1 MSRLSKVWLVL
12 VCLLSYFSLG
22 QAGCQTLNSRLT
34 SQEDIDYLRSDLAHM
49 RRDIEEIKKNL
60 NPATPMPYQDILRNQ
75 AAQREALIELH
86 EGQQRLESKTEETG
100 YQLDT
105 LRQEVTNLKLNVV
118 SQLEAMRTSKVQ
130 TSPVVLSPT
139 TPQQYNS
146 AQQAPKLAPSFSVP
160 AMQASQGAEASS
172 APKAPSP
179 SGVPSPQVPEVPSVP
194 SPPKIPPIPSVP
206 QPAAVPSASASSGT
220 AEKVA
225 STKVPEIIDYT
236 KLYDTAYEDYVRQS
250 YPLARSEFEEYLRRF
265 PETDLADNAQ
275 YWIGECFF
283 AEGKY
288 EQAADAFKKVIE
300 RYPTG
305 NKVPRAMLKAGYALL
320 QLGRD
325 AEAKDMFQQVMDAY
339 PLSSEADQAK
349 IKLRALP

>member
-12 VCLLSYFSLG
+12 ICLLSYFSLG
-22 QAGCQTLNSRLT
+22 QAGCQTLNSKLT

-49 RRDIEEIKKNL
+49 RKDIEEIKKNL
-60 NPATPMPYQDILRNQ
+60 NPATPMPYQDMLRNQ

-100 YQLDT
+100 YQLDA
-105 LRQEVTNLKLNVV
+105 LKQEVTNLKLNVV
-118 SQLEAMRTSKVQ
+118 SQLEAVRAAKAAP
-130 TSPVVLSPT
+130 TSPIVLSPA

-146 AQQAPKLAPSFSVP
+146 AQGAPELTPSFSVP
-160 AMQASQGAEASS
+160 AMQASQGTASPV
-172 APKAPSP
+172 AKAASP
-179 SGVPSPQVPEVPSVP
+179 TGVPSPQVPEVPSVP
-194 SPPKIPPIPSVP
+194 SPPKIPSIPSVP
-206 QPAAVPSASASSGT
+206 QAAPPVSASGGT

-225 STKVPEIIDYT
+225 SAKVPEIIDYT

-320 QLGRD
+320 QLGQD
-325 AEAKDMFQQVMDAY
+325 TEAKDMFQQVMDAY

>member
-12 VCLLSYFSLG
+12 ICLLSYLSLG

-60 NPATPMPYQDILRNQ
+60 NPVAPMPYQDMLRNQ
-75 AAQREALIELH
+75 AAQREALIEFH

-105 LRQEVTNLKLNVV
+105 LKQEVTNLKLNVV
-118 SQLEAMRTSKVQ
+118 GQLEAIRSSKAVQ
-130 TSPVVLSPT
+130 ASPVVLSPT
-139 TPQQYNS
+139 TPQQYDS
-146 AQQAPKLAPSFSVP
+146 VQQKTPSLSPSFSAP
-160 AMQASQGAEASS
+160 GTQASQGTEASP
-172 APKAPSP
+172 APKS
-179 SGVPSPQVPEVPSVP
+179 SSPQVPEVPSVP

-206 QPAAVPSASASSGT
+206 QPTAVSPASASGGP

-225 STKVPEIIDYT
+225 SAKVPEIIDYT

-320 QLGRD
+320 QLGQD
-325 AEAKDMFQQVMDAY
+325 TEAKDMFQQVMDAY

-349 IKLRALP
+349 MKLRALP